1 MNRMTKIN
9 KILVATSML
18 AMTSYSSLAF
28 SQQSSPIVCPG
39 YEKPKTKLLGERA
52 GKKLQA
58 AYEVYLNEELEEK
71 SRVAQAMTMLRD
83 IDAKEPFDKSTVERF
98 LGQLLVAEEGK
109 QDEALSL
116 LESAASRNELNDK
129 DQADILKLVG
139 DLSLQEEKYEK
150 AVVWYKKWMEFTCK
164 EDGDTWTKIAK
175 VYTETKEYDKVLDA
189 ADKAISLYEE
199 PSKNP
204 YNLKINAYHE
214 TKNYKGAVST
224 GEILVELFP
233 EEKEYWSRLGFFYML
248 VEDYSSALATFELA
262 YRQGFLSKKSEFR
275 SMAQLYAA
283 QDIPWK
289 SAELTRKYMEE
300 GLLDTDADDLAGL
313 AGVYRQAREFKEA
326 AKYYGQAAQKEPSEE
341 YYEKQGVMLL
351 DAEDYKGAIRA
362 LKNSLENRSEEQGS
376 VHYALMQAYFYD
388 GDFRQANVH
397 AREAM
402 KDPSLRRSAN
412 AWLPYIK
419 GKADNRGI
427 KI

>member
-1 MNRMTKIN
+1 MNRISKIN

-18 AMTSYSSLAF
+18 AMTSYSGLAF
-28 SQQSSPIVCPG
+28 SQQSPIVCPG

-58 AYEVYLNEELEEK
+58 AYEVYLDEEMDEK
-71 SRVAQAMTMLRD
+71 ERIAEAMTMLRE
-83 IDAKEPFDKSTVERF
+83 IEPKEPFDKSTVERF
-98 LGQLLVAEEGK
+98 LGQLLVAEDGK
-109 QDEALSL
+109 QEEALQL
-116 LESAASRNELNDK
+116 LESSASRNELNDK
-129 DQADILKLVG
+129 DQADIMKLIG
-139 DLSLQEEKYEK
+139 DLSLQEEKYQN
-150 AVVWYKKWMEFTCK
+150 AVNWYKKWMDFTCK

-175 VYTETKEYDKVLDA
+175 VYTETKEYDKVLEA

-199 PSKNP
+199 PNKNP

-214 TKNYKGAVST
+214 TKNFKGAVDT
-224 GEILVELFP
+224 GEILVTLFP
-233 EEKEYWSRLGFFYML
+233 QEKEYWSRLGFFYML
-248 VEDYSSALATFELA
+248 VEDYASALATFELA
-262 YRQGFLSKKSEFR
+262 YKQGFLSKKSEFR

-289 SAELTRKYMEE
+289 SAQILKKYMKT
-300 GLLDTDADDLAGL
+300 GLLDSDASDLAGL
-313 AGVYRQAREFKEA
+313 AGTLRQAREFKES
-326 AKYYGQAAQKEPSEE
+326 AKYYGEAAQKEPSEE

-351 DAEDYKGAIRA
+351 DAEDYKGAINA
-362 LKNSLENRSEEQGS
+362 LKLSLENRDEEQGS
-376 VHYALMQAYFYD
+376 VHYALMQAYFYA